1 MLPRSRR
8 LLLDENP
15 VRFFTVFSA
24 VFGTPLRSLGFPS
37 KTKEGV
43 YNAQAYFICHR
54 LAANVRRIL
63 RRYAPSVFAAR
74 LFRPG
79 TNQAGRQGSGRL
91 AKAGRRQLARPPRLS
106 LRT

>member
-43 YNAQAYFICHR
+43 YNAQAYFICRNR
-54 LAANVRRIL
+54 LTASVQRIL
-63 RRYAPSVFAAR
+63 P
-74 LFRPG
+74 LRP
-79 TNQAGRQGSGRL
+79 
-91 AKAGRRQLARPPRLS
+91 
-106 LRT
+106 

>member
-37 KTKEGV
+37 KTK
-43 YNAQAYFICHR
+43 
-54 LAANVRRIL
+54 
-63 RRYAPSVFAAR
+63 
-74 LFRPG
+74 
-79 TNQAGRQGSGRL
+79 GRTL
-91 AKAGRRQLARPPRLS
+91 
-106 LRT
+106 